1 MGNERERDR
10 EGLRAWQIVLGVLG
24 LLIVLIVLYLVIQR
38 SSVERRLEALRAQGH
53 PTSFAELAEQLRLP
67 DGTENAADT
76 YVKAFNAFLKPT
88 DPANTPYIGQATLP
102 ARGAPLPEAMA
113 QATAQYV
120 ADNQECLAL
129 LREAGTIEDCR
140 YDWEYAK
147 GLPYLPSMRHC
158 AQLLAST
165 IVLRGYEEDSAAVV
179 ASFRDELR
187 LAQSL
192 RHEPSLISHLVR
204 VACTALSLRA
214 LERTLSVTSFTDEQL
229 VEMSQMLTEVDATLD
244 LTQVMITE
252 RCYMIEYTRN
262 PSLQSGTTGT
272 TVPRIPIL
280 GGIGLADILDYM
292 ADCIEASK
300 LPAAQRPARF
310 REIGKE
316 LEDLSLLHVVVKT
329 LAPALGRVAELD
341 LRCRVDLVLARTVLA
356 IERYRLANGT
366 LPEDL
371 KALVPT
377 YLDQVP
383 IDFQDGQP
391 LRYRRTDTGY
401 RLYSVFED
409 GQDHGGKHRDE
420 VNKGDPHDWPFIVTR

>member
-1 MGNERERDR
+1 MDNEGKRDR
-10 EGLRAWQIVLGVLG
+10 ERLRAWHIVLGVLG
-24 LLIVLIVLYLVIQR
+24 LLVVLIVLCVLVQR
-38 SSVERRLEALRAQGH
+38 SSVKRRLAALRAQGH

-67 DGTENAADT
+67 DGTKNAADT
-76 YVKAFNAFLKPT
+76 YLKAFDAFLKPT
-88 DPANTPYIGQATLP
+88 DSTNTPYVGKATLP
-102 ARGAPLPEAMA
+102 PRGAPLPEAMA

-120 ADNQECLAL
+120 ADNQTCLAL

-158 AQLLAST
+158 AQLLAAT
-165 IVLRGYEEDSAAVV
+165 IVLRGYEEDSVGVV

-192 RHEPSLISHLVR
+192 RYEPSLISHLVR

-229 VEMSQMLTEVDATLD
+229 VEMSQMLAEVDGTLD

-252 RCYMIEYTRN
+252 RCFMIEYIRN
-262 PSLQSGTTGT
+262 PSLLSGTTGT
-272 TVPRIPIL
+272 VPRIPVL

-292 ADCIEASK
+292 ADCVEASR
-300 LPAAQRPARF
+300 LPPAQRPARF
-310 REIGKE
+310 RQIGDE
-316 LEDLSLLHVVVKT
+316 LDDLSLFHVVVKT

-341 LRCRVDLVLARTVLA
+341 LRCRVDLVLARTALA
-356 IERYRLANGT
+356 IERYRLATGT

-377 YLDQVP
+377 YLDHVP

-391 LRYRRTDTGY
+391 LRYRRTEPGY

-409 GQDHGGKHRDE
+409 GQDHGGKSREE
-420 VNKGDPHDWPFIVTR
+420 VNQGDPHDWPFIVAR